1 MNKRIKKK
9 HNAESRM
16 FINIRVY
23 IKKKN
28 RYITMK
34 RNISM
39 DHAVKMYN
47 IDMNIMM
54 NYMLDPRHKNL
65 PPSLMFLCLA
75 DMYGT
80 MVEKEL
86 NHNVL
91 VIKEENKH
99 EETNQEEVYLNTT
112 EYMQYTRK
120 RIEDKSSNN
129 VIS

>member
-9 HNAESRM
+9 HNTESRM

-23 IKKKN
+23 VKQKN
-28 RYITMK
+28 RYITIK

-47 IDMNIMM
+47 IDMNIMT
-54 NYMLDPRHKNL
+54 NYLLNPRHKKL
-65 PPSLMFLCLA
+65 PPSLIFLCLT
-75 DMYGT
+75 DMYT
-80 MVEKEL
+80 MMAEKEL
-86 NHNVL
+86 NHNVI
-91 VIKEENKH
+91 VIKEENNH
-99 EETNQEEVYLNTT
+99 EETNQEEIQRNTP

>member
-9 HNAESRM
+9 HNTESRM

-23 IKKKN
+23 VKQKN
-28 RYITMK
+28 RYITIK

-47 IDMNIMM
+47 IDMNIMT
-54 NYMLDPRHKNL
+54 NYLLNPRHKKL
-65 PPSLMFLCLA
+65 PPSLIFLCLT
-75 DMYGT
+75 DMYS
-80 MVEKEL
+80 MMAEKEL
-86 NHNVL
+86 NHNVI
-91 VIKEENKH
+91 VIKEENNH
-99 EETNQEEVYLNTT
+99 EETNQEEIQRNTP